1 MKTTHTDAID
11 ILKAAAIQT
20 PLSSPEWN
28 SLVNA
33 GIYVLRTRDAV
44 AFKAEARN
52 RNMLA
57 MAIALAAKSKQD
69 AVDILRA
76 AVIQTAEFSPAWTA
90 LVHAAQHLNAAAGDA
105 IVVATI
111 KRDAARAKRNAA
123 RKARHDALTSLGLV
137 RVRVNGKVF
146 YE

>member
-33 GIYVLRTRDAV
+33 GIYVLGTRDAV

-57 MAIALAAKSKQD
+57 MAAVAAKSKQD

-76 AVIQTAEFSPAWTA
+76 AAIQTVCGSAMWTA
-90 LVHAAQHLNAAAGDA
+90 LVHAAQHLDAAAGDA

-111 KRDAARAKRNAA
+111 KRSVARAKRNAA
-123 RKARHDALTSLGLV
+123 RNARHDALTSLGLV

>member
-33 GIYVLRTRDAV
+33 GIYVLGTRDAV

-57 MAIALAAKSKQD
+57 TAAVAAKSKQD

-76 AVIQTAEFSPAWTA
+76 AAIQTVYNSPAWTA
-90 LVHAAQHLNAAAGDA
+90 LVHAAQHLDA
-105 IVVATI
+105 SSTLSMASDVIKATKN
-111 KRDAARAKRNAA
+111 KRRNAA
-123 RKARHDALTSLGLV
+123 RRARHEAMLSVGLV

>member
-33 GIYVLRTRDAV
+33 GIYVLGTRDAV

-57 MAIALAAKSKQD
+57 TAAVAAKSKQD

-76 AVIQTAEFSPAWTA
+76 AAVQTIYNGAAWTV
-90 LVHAAQHLNAAAGDA
+90 LVHAAQHLDAGSTLTMAADV
-105 IVVATI
+105 IRATKN
-111 KRDAARAKRNAA
+111 KRRNAA
-123 RKARHDALTSLGLV
+123 RNARHDALTSLGLV